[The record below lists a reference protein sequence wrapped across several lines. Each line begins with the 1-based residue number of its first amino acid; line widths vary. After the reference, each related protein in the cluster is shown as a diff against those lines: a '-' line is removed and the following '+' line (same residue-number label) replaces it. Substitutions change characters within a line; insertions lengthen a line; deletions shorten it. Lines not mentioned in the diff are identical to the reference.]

1 MCERVKYFR
10 KVLGV
15 KLNQSPPCFYEN
27 QFLELKCVTWDDV
40 HFTVPRFFY
49 SCEKNLK
56 NLLLRLRID
65 PRPRYHL
72 SKQSVSYRR
81 HRLSIYPR

>member
-27 QFLELKCVTWDDV
+27 QFLELKCVTWDV
-40 HFTVPRFFY
+40 HFTVPILILR
-49 SCEKNLK
+49 EKNLK

-72 SKQSVSYRR
+72 NKQSVSYPR
-81 HRLSIYPR
+81 HRL